1 MLETFMMIARGKIWR
16 IHMEWTESLKKTIAY
31 IEEHLVEQI
40 DINELA
46 RTIAISPFYLQKGF
60 KVMTDITI
68 GEYIRNRRLY
78 LAALDLIS
86 GKEKVIDIALKYDYD
101 TPESFSKAFS
111 RFHGISPM
119 QLKGDSS
126 KIRPYLPLKISISII
141 GGSDMDYVVE
151 KMEAFQ
157 VIGFNKRFAYDG
169 AYEKIP
175 QFWAEFCSNYCMK
188 ANDDAKEQKVVED
201 CMIGEFGVCI
211 DEDENDDGFD
221 YMIAGTYHGGE
232 VPKNMVVYEIPA
244 MEWAKFRCVGPMP
257 GALQTVN
264 TQIFKEWLPGNSKYE
279 FARGINLEWYANGDT
294 SAIDYESGI
303 WIPVKRK

>member
-1 MLETFMMIARGKIWR
+1 
-16 IHMEWTESLKKTIAY
+16 MEWTESLRKTISY
-31 IEEHLVEQI
+31 IESHLDEPMEI
-40 DINELA
+40 NDIAKEVG
-46 RTIAISPFYLQKGF
+46 ISPFYLQRGF

-78 LAALDLIS
+78 LAALDLIT
-86 GKEKVIDIALKYDYD
+86 GREKIIDIALKYDYD

-111 RFHGISPM
+111 RFHGISPI
-119 QLKGDSS
+119 QLRGDSS
-126 KIRPYLPLKISISII
+126 KIKPYLPLKISVSII

-157 VIGFNKRFAYDG
+157 VIGFKRKFAYES

-175 QFWAEFCSNYCMK
+175 EFWNEYC
-188 ANDDAKEQKVVED
+188 AKCIKGNEQEQKIIEN

-211 DEDENDDGFD
+211 SDYEDKEGFD
-221 YMIAGTYHGGE
+221 YMIAGKYLGGD
-232 VPKNMVVYEIPA
+232 VPESMVIYEIPA

-264 TQIFKEWLPGNSKYE
+264 TQIFKEWLPGNSEYE
-279 FARGINLEWYANGDT
+279 IAASINLEWYSQGDT

-303 WIPVKRK
+303 WIPVIRK